1 MEGEGITLTA
11 DSVSYYLPSTKNK
24 VRMTLHYTANTS
36 SWRLQHAC
44 AHSIVRSHARIIFV
58 GNWENL
64 DLQYGKRRKALLR
77 GVSLT
82 AKPGQ
87 LMYIMGPSGAGK
99 STLLDLLAGRL
110 TTGEDGRVD
119 FTALC
124 AALYC
129 RGDSHFNAARHSVV
143 LMGLPGA

>member
-24 VRMTLHYTANTS
+24 VRMTLHYVANTS
-36 SWRLQHAC
+36 VPCSWRLQHAC
-44 AHSIVRSHARIIFV
+44 AHSIVRSHARILC
-58 GNWENL
+58 WENL
-64 DLQYGKRRKALLR
+64 DIQYGKRRKALLR

-110 TTGEDGRVD
+110 TTGEDGE
-119 FTALC
+119 
-124 AALYC
+124 
-129 RGDSHFNAARHSVV
+129 
-143 LMGLPGA
+143 